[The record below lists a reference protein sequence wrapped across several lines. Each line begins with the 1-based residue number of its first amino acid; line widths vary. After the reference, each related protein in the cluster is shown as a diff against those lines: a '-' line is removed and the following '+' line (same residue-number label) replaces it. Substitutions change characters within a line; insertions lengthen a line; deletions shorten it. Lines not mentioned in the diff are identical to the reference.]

1 MTNEE
6 LPTAE
11 RVELSVPTP
20 VQATVVSATPITPLT
35 PPEKYLMIWSLS
47 RTVKVF
53 SFIDIFFAFLN
64 ALYYNIFYF
73 IGALG
78 GIIGYHSAKN
88 YHLQSSIC
96 YFTWNL
102 IHLILSIAIFGYAGF
117 TQQYDGWY
125 YVVSTVNI
133 ICLCWITKIVNH
145 YSNVLRL
152 ISEEERLELC
162 ARKPY
167 IRRVVYW

>member
-6 LPTAE
+6 LPTAQ
-11 RVELSVPTP
+11 RVETSVPIH
-20 VQATVVSATPITPLT
+20 ATVVSATPINPSS

-53 SFIDIFFAFLN
+53 AFIDIFFAFIN
-64 ALYYNIFYF
+64 TLYYNIFYI

-78 GIIGYHSAKN
+78 GFIGYYSAKT
-88 YHLQSSIC
+88 YTRQAAIC
-96 YFTWNL
+96 YFTWNF
-102 IHLILSIAIFGYAGF
+102 IHLIFNLGIFVYVCF

-125 YVVSTVNI
+125 YFVSVVNI
-133 ICLCWITKIVNH
+133 LCLFWITKIVKH
-145 YSNVLRL
+145 YSDVLSD
-152 ISEEERLELC
+152 ISEDERIELLT
-162 ARKPY
+162 RKPY